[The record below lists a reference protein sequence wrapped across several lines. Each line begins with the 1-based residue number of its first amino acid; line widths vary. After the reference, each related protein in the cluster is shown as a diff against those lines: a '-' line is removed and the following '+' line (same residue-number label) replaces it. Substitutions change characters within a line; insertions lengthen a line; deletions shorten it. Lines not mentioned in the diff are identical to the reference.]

1 MITKSSKYFDSLLF
15 NLSNNFLLFIYF
27 VVVFF
32 FFFYFFFISFFI
44 GIKYFLSNNSIVLV
58 FSLRRKMKCR
68 WRHRH
73 GSSLCSFDLK
83 WFTWSFPCGVLW
95 QQHSNCTPMSRTIYN
110 SKQPWAFK
118 YESRSFKNRRVLSFY
133 LKMFRLQLFLVG
145 HESNF
150 LFMIVY
156 VVCNFIQLKS

>member
-1 MITKSSKYFDSLLF
+1 MKYFHSLLF
-15 NLSNNFLLFIYF
+15 NLSSNFLFYIYF
-27 VVVFF
+27 VVVLFVF
-32 FFFYFFFISFFI
+32 LIILYIFKFFI

-95 QQHSNCTPMSRTIYN
+95 QQHSNYPPMSRTIYN
-110 SKQPWAFK
+110 SKQPRAFK

-133 LKMFRLQLFLVG
+133 LKMSRLQLFLVG
-145 HESNF
+145 HKSNF
-150 LFMIVY
+150 LCMIVY